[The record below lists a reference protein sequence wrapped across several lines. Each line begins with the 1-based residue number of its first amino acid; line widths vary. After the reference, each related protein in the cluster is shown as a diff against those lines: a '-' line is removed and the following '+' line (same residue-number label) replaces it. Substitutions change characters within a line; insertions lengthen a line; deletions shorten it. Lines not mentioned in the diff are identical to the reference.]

1 MDSRCNENDHHHHH
15 NTIITINIARTKSHD
30 QSSTNCLAR
39 FLKLGPPESG
49 ISAFGPFET
58 VFLFTSPTGLP
69 KNQVLA
75 RIAELRQRVA
85 AEVRG
90 LRALAETPAEPAP
103 SCQEEESDEG
113 EEEGEEEE
121 PSAASTTII
130 PRHSKKTNKPPR
142 GPPGKR
148 KTPASRRYH
157 AAAPAGPRPRR
168 I

>member
-15 NTIITINIARTKSHD
+15 NTINIARTKSHG

-49 ISAFGPFET
+49 ISAFRPFET

-130 PRHSKKTNKPPR
+130 PRHSKKTNKPR
-142 GPPGKR
+142 GTRGKR
-148 KTPASRRYH
+148 KTPASKRYD